1 MSIYDPAADAM
12 HYHGGVFYPHN
23 GNNHNGVITD
33 GKSMSLRP
41 LPSLRDEVGLF
52 ARLAGPTVLI
62 GIGFVVPSFVT
73 AAYVGRN
80 WGALMQDAYTLAN
93 LTGNLCC
100 MSLLAGLHSAADTL
114 GPQAFGAGND
124 RQVGLVAWQTLVTS
138 FIIIIPV
145 NVVLCCTLGPLLIAL
160 GQDTDASA
168 LAWEFYIIYCWSIPF
183 YAVWCVAWKF
193 LSAQAILW
201 PLVVITL
208 LAVGVVLPLG
218 LEVLGPMYGLQG
230 TAAALV
236 VFFASEAIG
245 ICAWMYFGQPY
256 KPETFDHY
264 TWTEILFQPSYKQ
277 FLKLGVGG
285 MLASLE
291 WIYWEAVSLMV
302 GRLGVI
308 PLSVHT
314 VPTQVIY
321 VAFMFPLG
329 IGAAASNRIGTTL
342 SQSVPRAKVLAVA
355 TLCVC
360 FVGFAFFTW
369 LLYATRWY
377 LFRLF
382 TNDPEVLAGCETIWP
397 SVCVY
402 MWILVLFG
410 VNTGIATGLGMQMT
424 LGVLTLAFLWCVGL
438 PASYYF
444 AMVKGEGLS
453 AVWIWITP
461 PYFLING
468 LLWIRFYTKDW
479 DEIATLVRIR
489 EGMGKLGE
497 NGKDDNLESLR
508 LVEEAPSDSTY
519 GSTAGSGT

>member
-1 MSIYDPAADAM
+1 M
-12 HYHGGVFYPHN
+12 
-23 GNNHNGVITD
+23 
-33 GKSMSLRP
+33 
-41 LPSLRDEVGLF
+41 
-52 ARLAGPTVLI
+52 
-62 GIGFVVPSFVT
+62 PSFVT
-73 AAYVGRN
+73 AAYIGRH
-80 WGALMQDAYTLAN
+80 WGALFQDAYTLAN

-114 GPQAFGAGND
+114 GPQALGAGNH
-124 RQVGLVAWQTLVTS
+124 RNVGLVACQTLVTS
-138 FIIIIPV
+138 FIIIVPV
-145 NVVLCCTLGPLLIAL
+145 NVLLCCTLGPLLVAL
-160 GQDTDASA
+160 GQDGQASA

-193 LSAQAILW
+193 LSAQAVLW
-201 PLVVITL
+201 PLVVVTL
-208 LAVGVVLPLG
+208 GAVGFVLPLA
-218 LEVLGPMYGLQG
+218 LQVLGAAYGLPG

-236 VFFASEAIG
+236 VFFASQAVAIG
-245 ICAWMYFGQPY
+245 AWMYFGRPYQPS
-256 KPETFDHY
+256 TIDHY
-264 TWTEILFQPSYKQ
+264 TWTEILCQPSYQQ

-329 IGAAASNRIGTTL
+329 MGAAASNRIGTTL
-342 SQSVPRAKVLAVA
+342 CQSVPRAKVLAVA
-355 TLCVC
+355 TLV
-360 FVGFAFFTW
+360 VSVVIFTLFTG
-369 LLYATRWY
+369 LLYATRAF

-382 TNDPEVLAGCETIWP
+382 TNDPDVWEGCETIWP

-402 MWILVLFG
+402 TWVLVLFG

-444 AMVKGEGLS
+444 ALVQGQGLP

-461 PYFLING
+461 PYFLINA
-468 LLWIRFYTKDW
+468 LLWLRFYTKDW
-479 DEIATLVRIR
+479 EELATLVRIR
-489 EGMGKLGE
+489 
-497 NGKDDNLESLR
+497 
-508 LVEEAPSDSTY
+508 
-519 GSTAGSGT
+519 